1 MTEFSLGT
9 NNLALLPLAVPL
21 KALLMTLVLGF
32 ASFSVHLQV
41 LSLTPHLHL
50 AYLRYLAY
58 RLMQTGLAGGLFLFL
73 MMLQR
78 LRG

>member
-1 MTEFSLGT
+1 
-9 NNLALLPLAVPL
+9 
-21 KALLMTLVLGF
+21 MTLVLGF

-50 AYLRYLAY
+50 TYLRYLGY
-58 RLMQTGLAGGLFLFL
+58 RLMQTGLAGSVFLFL